1 MSSTVGQSVTPGSR
15 QRRKKTENM
24 VEREDPQ
31 RAEGAL
37 GGRVVVSRSG
47 GATKGAAPRTHR
59 ASGGELG

>member
-1 MSSTVGQSVTPGSR
+1 
-15 QRRKKTENM
+15 M